1 MKRFEYF
8 EKKIVNNIKMKDK
21 MKEEIKFIKVLN
33 QKLLEQSYLKKN
45 DLEKEF
51 QSLNDV
57 LLFSQLLLL
66 KSFFLFFQPL
76 EEL

>member
-33 QKLLEQSYLKKN
+33 QKLLEQPHPKKN

-57 LLFSQLLLL
+57 LSMTNKEI
-66 KSFFLFFQPL
+66 KSFYIKYIKVY
-76 EEL
+76 